1 MIAARLRVRS
11 RLGRSFMCAILAR
24 GRSMDAGRF
33 TEAPEKIGSKLETGA
48 LCGQRSR
55 NAQPQ
60 RPVEAV
66 LARASL
72 DHVHDGRG
80 IDAGLLLEQ
89 HRAALRPEIE
99 PAHPESARRELE
111 PGDAQEALRGGRAP
125 AETILDLGGESI
137 ERRVAPGGGH
147 ALVRSEEHTS
157 E

>member
-66 LARASL
+66 LARAPL
-72 DHVHDGRG
+72 DHVHDGAG
-80 IDAGLLLEQ
+80 VDGGLLPEQ
-89 HRAALRPEIE
+89 HRAPPRPGSG
-99 PAHPESARRELE
+99 PAP
-111 PGDAQEALRGGRAP
+111 
-125 AETILDLGGESI
+125 
-137 ERRVAPGGGH
+137 
-147 ALVRSEEHTS
+147 
-157 E
+157 

>member
-11 RLGRSFMCAILAR
+11 RLGRSFMCVLLAR
-24 GRSMDAGRF
+24 GRSMDAGRL
-33 TEAPEKIGSKLETGA
+33 TEAPEKVGDKRETGA
-48 LCGQRSR
+48 LRGQRSR

-72 DHVHDGRG
+72 DHVHDGRR

-99 PAHPESARRELE
+99 
-111 PGDAQEALRGGRAP
+111 
-125 AETILDLGGESI
+125 
-137 ERRVAPGGGH
+137 
-147 ALVRSEEHTS
+147 
-157 E
+157 

>member
-1 MIAARLRVRS
+1 MIAARLRCRS
-11 RLGRSFMCAILAR
+11 RWGRSFMWAILAR

-89 HRAALRPEIE
+89 HRAAPRPEIA
-99 PAHPESARRELE
+99 PAAPHCR
-111 PGDAQEALRGGRAP
+111 RGG
-125 AETILDLGGESI
+125 
-137 ERRVAPGGGH
+137 PGPGRG
-147 ALVRSEEHTS
+147 
-157 E
+157 

>member
-11 RLGRSFMCAILAR
+11 RLGRSFMCPILAR

-33 TEAPEKIGSKLETGA
+33 TETPEKIGSKLETGA

-60 RPVEAV
+60 WHVEAV

-80 IDAGLLLEQ
+80 IDAGLLIEQ
-89 HRAALRPEIE
+89 HRAALRPEIV
-99 PAHPESARRELE
+99 PAHPQRARDRKSTRLN
-111 PGDAQEALRGGRAP
+111 
-125 AETILDLGGESI
+125 SS
-137 ERRVAPGGGH
+137 H
-147 ALVRSEEHTS
+147 
-157 E
+157 